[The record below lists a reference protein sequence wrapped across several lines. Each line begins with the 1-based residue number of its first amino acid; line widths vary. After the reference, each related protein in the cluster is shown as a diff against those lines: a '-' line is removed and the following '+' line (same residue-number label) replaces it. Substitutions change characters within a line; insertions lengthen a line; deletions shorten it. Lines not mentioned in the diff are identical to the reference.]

1 MVLFCL
7 TVHVVYSVQLMELIH
22 IYSVHVLQL
31 VNTATSPISS
41 TDGRTSDACN
51 QTGRQHCQWLL

>member
-1 MVLFCL
+1 MYA
-7 TVHVVYSVQLMELIH
+7 VYSLPLMELIHIH
-22 IYSVHVLQL
+22 IYSVHVLRV